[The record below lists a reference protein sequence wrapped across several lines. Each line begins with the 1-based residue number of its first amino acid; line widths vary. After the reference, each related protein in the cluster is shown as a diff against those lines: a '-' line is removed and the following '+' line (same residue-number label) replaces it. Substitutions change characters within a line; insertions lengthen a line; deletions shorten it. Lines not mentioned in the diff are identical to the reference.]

1 MNVPWCLH
9 TPHPD
14 ARIEARARA
23 IYLERNGAAG
33 GIWEANETPQVWWT
47 LAEQQLCDEAVRAI
61 DVDALADALMNIHAR
76 PVPTTRQWSRPESQR
91 EWFREVAI
99 QLIERFPGLG
109 APPPPTPSP
118 PTPAPAALLSEDA
131 LWALAKRYAT
141 EAMAEIGELQLSR
154 MASGGP
160 GATQIIRA
168 AVVGAVREALGV
180 SDER

>member
-61 DVDALADALMNIHAR
+61 DVDALADALMNIHAQSGSGFGITNR
-76 PVPTTRQWSRPESQR
+76 R
-91 EWFREVAI
+91 EWFRFVAAK
-99 QLIERFPGLG
+99 LIERFPGLG
-109 APPPPTPSP
+109 EPQIPPTPSP